1 METLGKLVMGLVT
14 DCLKQHLAKTLCQGP
29 HFGFLPMRA
38 ATDAISRVSRHCAL
52 IRELVKNHRRTVA
65 AQMRSPPAATLMGG
79 LQLFL
84 DLTKAFDRI
93 HRATLIEHL
102 HKLNTHSDLLTI
114 ITHWHEHTQ
123 YNLMFQNETTHI
135 PVGTGLRQGCKIA
148 PILWVVYMHR
158 LLDLLTPLTGDD
170 WIRECLTLYADD
182 ILVGCCF
189 NTPGQLDRHMTNI
202 GHLLD
207 CIEDLQLQLSYQ
219 KSYVRLATT
228 GSNQRVAMKR
238 RFKRTNCET
247 FALIPRRDGSKTAL
261 PIRTHGVY
269 LGTVMSYHAFEL
281 QTWHHR
287 KRAA

>member
-1 METLGKLVMGLVT
+1 
-14 DCLKQHLAKTLCQGP
+14 
-29 HFGFLPMRA
+29 
-38 ATDAISRVSRHCAL
+38 
-52 IRELVKNHRRTVA
+52 
-65 AQMRSPPAATLMGG
+65 
-79 LQLFL
+79 
-84 DLTKAFDRI
+84 
-93 HRATLIEHL
+93 
-102 HKLNTHSDLLTI
+102 
-114 ITHWHEHTQ
+114 
-123 YNLMFQNETTHI
+123 
-135 PVGTGLRQGCKIA
+135 
-148 PILWVVYMHR
+148 
-158 LLDLLTPLTGDD
+158 
-170 WIRECLTLYADD
+170 
-182 ILVGCCF
+182 
-189 NTPGQLDRHMTNI
+189 MTNI

-219 KSYVRLATT
+219 KSYVILATT